1 MEAATSETIYTSQLP
16 ANILMLIFSAKVD
29 DLLYLFNIN
38 AGQYLVAFLFYFIMS
53 VFVKKKNF
61 LGGGQHERAKNK
73 HHIPV
78 LFQPKLMMFCI

>member
-53 VFVKKKNF
+53 VCNF
-61 LGGGQHERAKNK
+61 FFLVNMRGLKTNITYRYFFSQS
-73 HHIPV
+73 
-78 LFQPKLMMFCI
+78 

>member
-53 VFVKKKNF
+53 VFVKKKIF
-61 LGGGQHERAKNK
+61 LGGVNMRGLKTNITYRYFFSQS
-73 HHIPV
+73 
-78 LFQPKLMMFCI
+78 

>member
-38 AGQYLVAFLFYFIMS
+38 AGQYLVAFLFYFITS
-53 VFVKKKNF
+53 VFVIFF
-61 LGGGQHERAKNK
+61 LVNMRGLKTNITYRYFFSQS
-73 HHIPV
+73 
-78 LFQPKLMMFCI
+78 

>member
-16 ANILMLIFSAKVD
+16 ANILMLIFSD
-29 DLLYLFNIN
+29 DLLYLFNNIN

-53 VFVKKKNF
+53 VFVIF
-61 LGGGQHERAKNK
+61 FFGQHERAKNK

>member
-38 AGQYLVAFLFYFIMS
+38 AGQYLVAFLFYFITS
-53 VFVKKKNF
+53 VFVIF
-61 LGGGQHERAKNK
+61 FFGQHERAKNK

>member
-53 VFVKKKNF
+53 VFVKKNF
-61 LGGGQHERAKNK
+61 FWGGVNMRGLKTNITYRYFFSQS
-73 HHIPV
+73 
-78 LFQPKLMMFCI
+78 

>member
-16 ANILMLIFSAKVD
+16 ANILMLIFSD

-53 VFVKKKNF
+53 VFVIF
-61 LGGGQHERAKNK
+61 FFGQHERAKNK

-78 LFQPKLMMFCI
+78 LFQPKLMMFVFNNNVLVI

>member
-38 AGQYLVAFLFYFIMS
+38 AGQYLVAFLIYFIMS
-53 VFVKKKNF
+53 V
-61 LGGGQHERAKNK
+61 L
-73 HHIPV
+73 
-78 LFQPKLMMFCI
+78 

>member
-38 AGQYLVAFLFYFIMS
+38 AGQYLVAFLFYLQTSHTGTFS
-53 VFVKKKNF
+53 
-61 LGGGQHERAKNK
+61 AKVDD
-73 HHIPV
+73 V
-78 LFQPKLMMFCI
+78 LYLTTMY

>member
-53 VFVKKKNF
+53 VFVKKNF
-61 LGGGQHERAKNK
+61 FFGGGQHERAKNK

>member
-53 VFVKKKNF
+53 VFVKKKF
-61 LGGGQHERAKNK
+61 WGGVNMRGLKTNITYRYFFSQS
-73 HHIPV
+73 
-78 LFQPKLMMFCI
+78 

>member
-53 VFVKKKNF
+53 VFVKKKFF
-61 LGGGQHERAKNK
+61 LGGGVNMRGLKTNITYRYFFSQS
-73 HHIPV
+73 
-78 LFQPKLMMFCI
+78 